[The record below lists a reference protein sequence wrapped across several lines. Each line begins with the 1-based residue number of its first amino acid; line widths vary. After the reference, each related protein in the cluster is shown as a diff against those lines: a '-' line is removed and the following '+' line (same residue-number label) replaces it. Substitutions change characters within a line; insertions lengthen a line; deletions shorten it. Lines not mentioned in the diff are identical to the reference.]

1 MISALL
7 LINTQIGSEKE
18 VLNALEVIDAMKE
31 IYLVCGVYDIV
42 TKIEA
47 KNMNEL
53 KEIITCR
60 LLRSKL
66 VKNSTTMLIIP
77 DKQKY
82 KANTNQ
88 LEPIIV

>member
-18 VLNALEVIDAMKE
+18 VLKTLKLIDSLKE
-31 IYLVCGVYDIV
+31 IYLVYGVYDIV

-47 KNMNEL
+47 KNMDEL